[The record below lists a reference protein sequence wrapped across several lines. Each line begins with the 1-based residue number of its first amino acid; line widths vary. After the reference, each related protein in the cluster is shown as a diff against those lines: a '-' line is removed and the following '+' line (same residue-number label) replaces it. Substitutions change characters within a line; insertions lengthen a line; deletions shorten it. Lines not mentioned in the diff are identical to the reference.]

1 MEINDSITLDLSGK
15 TQIIPVYAKQGD
27 QNSRT
32 LTVTLVDNGVAY
44 TIPSGAVARFAMR
57 KPQSGDNVLD
67 DAEISDNQVEITLTQ
82 QMLAEAGQACCDVQ
96 LYDEATNAMLSSSSF
111 VLDIKPMALDQAAA
125 ESSPEYKSF
134 VDALNSISSSES
146 SASQA
151 VEDAEQA
158 LEDANTAKGTF
169 ESLSSQMQTAIENA
183 NTATEGANTAAGA
196 ANTAA
201 GLANTA
207 AGNANGAAG
216 DASEAADAAN
226 LAAQNAN
233 AAAQDAQHGPRINEG
248 TDMWETWDSEQD
260 QYVSTGVKATGP
272 QGPQGTSLKIL
283 GSYDSLQALQEAVP
297 SPNVGDNYMVGEDCY
312 AWTGSEWLN
321 LGPIQGPPGET
332 GATGP
337 QGPAG
342 PEGPQGPQGPQGP
355 AGETPEKG
363 VDYFTPADIAEV
375 AQDAAD
381 LVDISGKADKVSG
394 AASGHLAGLD
404 ASGDL
409 TDSGIASTAVVRSV
423 CNVSPNTSGNVTLSA
438 SNVSAIPTSQK
449 GASSGVASLD
459 TATKVTATQASADV
473 MTASGT
479 ALTLTA
485 SYAGKLVKCTR
496 SSGTCTITI
505 PSNTTASLPVD
516 TDIEIVR
523 YGAGA
528 VTISPASGV
537 TLYSKDN
544 ARSIASQYGAVSLKK
559 MGTNEWWLVGDLE

>member
-32 LTVTLVDNGVAY
+32 LTVTLMDNGVAY
-44 TIPSGAVARFAMR
+44 TIPSDAVARFAMR

-67 DAEISDNQVEITLTQ
+67 DAAISNNQVEITLTQ

-96 LYDEATNAMLSSSSF
+96 LYDEASNAMLSSSSF

-134 VDALNSISSSES
+134 VDALNSISSSQS

-169 ESLSSQMQTAIENA
+169 NSLNSQMQTAIEDA
-183 NTATEGANTAAGA
+183 NTATEGANKAAGV
-196 ANTAA
+196 ANTVA

-207 AGNANGAAG
+207 AGNANGAAE
-216 DASEAADAAN
+216 DASEAANAAN
-226 LAAQNAN
+226 TAAQNAN
-233 AAAQDAQHGPRINEG
+233 AAAQDAQHGPQINED

-355 AGETPEKG
+355 AGATPVKG

-409 TDSGIASTAVVRSV
+409 TDSGIAATGVVQTINNLIPV
-423 CNVSPNTSGNVTLSA
+423 DGNVTINATSIG
-438 SNVSAIPTSQK
+438 AITASQK
-449 GASSGVASLD
+449 GAANGVATLD
-459 TATKVTATQASADV
+459 SNSKVTATQASADV
-473 MTASGT
+473 ISVSSSRDLLHSDNNRLLRVYGSGT
-479 ALTLTA
+479 L
-485 SYAGKLVKCTR
+485 
-496 SSGTCTITI
+496 TITI
-505 PSNTTASLPVD
+505 ASEGSGGSYP
-516 TDIEIVR
+516 TDMEVEFMLS
-523 YGAGA
+523 GTGSLK
-528 VTISPASGV
+528 ISPSSGV

-544 ARSIASQYGAVSLKK
+544 ARTVANQYSGASLKK
-559 MGTNEWWLVGDLE
+559 IGTNAWWLVGDLE

>member
-169 ESLSSQMQTAIENA
+169 ESLSSQMQTAIGNA
-183 NTATEGANTAAGA
+183 NTATDGANTAAGA

-216 DASEAADAAN
+216 DASEAANAAN

-283 GSYDSLQALQEAVP
+283 GSYDSLQALQEAGP
-297 SPNVGDNYMVGEDCY
+297 SPNVGDNYMVGDDCY

-337 QGPAG
+337 QGP
-342 PEGPQGPQGPQGP
+342 EGPQGPQGPQGP

-363 VDYFTPADIAEV
+363 VDYFTPAEIAEV
-375 AQDAAD
+375 AQ
-381 LVDISGKADKVSG
+381 
-394 AASGHLAGLD
+394 ASGHLAGLD

-459 TATKVTATQASADV
+459 TVTKVTAAQASADV

-479 ALTLTA
+479 ALTLTT

-516 TDIEIVR
+516 TEIEIVR

-528 VTISPASGV
+528 VAISPASGV

-544 ARSIASQYGAVSLKK
+544 ARSIASRYGAVSLKK
-559 MGTNEWWLVGDLE
+559 MGTNEWWMVGDLE

>member
-32 LTVTLVDNGVAY
+32 LTVTLMDNGVDY

-67 DAEISDNQVEITLTQ
+67 DAAISNNQVEITLTQ
-82 QMLAEAGQACCDVQ
+82 QMLAEAGKACCDVQ
-96 LYDEATNAMLSSSSF
+96 LYDEASNAMLSSSSF

-134 VDALNSISSSES
+134 VDALNSISSSQS

-169 ESLSSQMQTAIENA
+169 NSLNSQMQTAIENA
-183 NTATEGANTAAGA
+183 NTATDGANTAAGA

-233 AAAQDAQHGPRINEG
+233 AAAQDAQHGPQINED

-260 QYVSTGVKATGP
+260 QYVSTGP

-363 VDYFTPADIAEV
+363 VDYFTEAEIAEV

-394 AASGHLAGLD
+394 ATSGHLAGLD

-409 TDSGIASTAVVRSV
+409 TDSGIAATGVVQTINNLIPV
-423 CNVSPNTSGNVTLSA
+423 DGNVTINATSIG
-438 SNVSAIPTSQK
+438 AIPTSQK

-459 TATKVTATQASADV
+459 TATKVTATQTSADV

-479 ALTLTA
+479 ALTLTT

-516 TDIEIVR
+516 TEIEIVR
-523 YGAGA
+523 YGAGE

-537 TLYSKDN
+537 TLYSKDS
-544 ARSIASQYGAVSLKK
+544 ARSIASRYGAVSLKK
-559 MGTNEWWLVGDLE
+559 MGTNEWWMVGDLE